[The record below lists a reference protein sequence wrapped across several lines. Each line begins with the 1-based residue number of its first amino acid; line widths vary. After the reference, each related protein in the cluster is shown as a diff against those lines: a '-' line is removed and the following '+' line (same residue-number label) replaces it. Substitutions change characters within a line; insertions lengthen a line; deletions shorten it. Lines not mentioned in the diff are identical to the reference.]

1 MNWCWSYV
9 GYFLSRTFFF
19 VDTDFVSRMCQSYSG
34 LAMARI
40 YLLSILAASV
50 WSEDSSD
57 DEYYIENGRD
67 ARENEF
73 SWQGEMSI
81 KIISDKCSHFVCLP
95 WSNGVIHS
103 NSEHYP
109 VYLKTKN
116 FARVGNK
123 SMTKEGMCGGVII
136 DEKNILTAAHC
147 TGDKQTDSITVYA
160 GLVNI
165 KKPFLWRRSEN
176 EQQFSPNPN
185 PGFFRN

>member
-1 MNWCWSYV
+1 MNWCRSWAIFCHENF
-9 GYFLSRTFFF
+9 FLLILILSPGC
-19 VDTDFVSRMCQSYSG
+19 VSLTQDQQWPGFTCWAYWQPQSG
-34 LAMARI
+34 LKIIEMMKI
-40 YLLSILAASV
+40 ILKTEETRGKMSFH
-50 WSEDSSD
+50 
-57 DEYYIENGRD
+57 GK
-67 ARENEF
+67 
-73 SWQGEMSI
+73 EMSI
-81 KIISDKCSHFVCLP
+81 QIISDKCSHFVCLP
-95 WSNGVIHS
+95 WGNGVILS

-123 SMTKEGMCGGVII
+123 SMTKEGMCGGAII